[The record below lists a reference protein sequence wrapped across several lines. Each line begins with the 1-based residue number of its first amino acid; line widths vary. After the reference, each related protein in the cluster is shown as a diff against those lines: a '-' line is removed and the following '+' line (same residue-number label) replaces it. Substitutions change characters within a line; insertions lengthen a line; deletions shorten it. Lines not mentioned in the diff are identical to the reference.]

1 MKRHS
6 PVAWVAPV
14 LVGTLLTGCT
24 FSSGGTTEVTES
36 TQEAAGSNGSGS
48 KASQRTSDQPSTPHV
63 SKLCDDLTAVYLSNI
78 SDAENPATI
87 INDWVRVT
95 AAAPRSLKKDLTI
108 VGAYMVAAA
117 EGNYAVLKNA
127 SDVVDKALDHVDRYV
142 TKVCRA

>member
-1 MKRHS
+1 MKRHN
-6 PVAWVAPV
+6 PATWIAPV
-14 LVGTLLTGCT
+14 LAGMVLTGCT
-24 FSSGGTTEVTES
+24 FSFGGSTEVTES
-36 TQEAAGSNGSGS
+36 TQEAPGANSSGGQ
-48 KASQRTSDQPSTPHV
+48 ASEQKSDQPPHV

-78 SDAENPATI
+78 SDAENSATI
-87 INDWVRVT
+87 INDWVKVT

-142 TKVCRA
+142 TRVCRA

>member
-1 MKRHS
+1 MNRRS
-6 PVAWVAPV
+6 PATWIAPI
-14 LVGTLLTGCT
+14 LLGAILTGCT

-36 TQEAAGSNGSGS
+36 GQEAAGATGKQAPG
-48 KASQRTSDQPSTPHV
+48 RTSGEDPSTPHV
-63 SKLCDDLTAVYLSNI
+63 SKLCDSLTAVYLSNI
-78 SDAENPATI
+78 SDAESSATI
-87 INDWVRVT
+87 INDWVKVT
-95 AAAPRSLKKDLTI
+95 AAAPKSLKKDLTI